1 MKARPII
8 VPSGSFD
15 RTAAVAIYNAMA
27 DAYAA
32 SAERIRR
39 RGVRQLESFG
49 VGLPGDP
56 AMDAVYDRLA
66 ALTNED
72 HCYPWYAV
80 HPWLTEERWVSRE
93 HPESTFGRVFD
104 RLVRPTALDH
114 RNIRRIQVGS
124 GPPDA
129 VAAWYAAGLQ
139 PLDVLVLVL
148 GAAGQIAGL
157 YPGSPALRER
167 TKAAVVTAPSGTNP
181 CITITPPVIAEA
193 TRVIV
198 LARGAAVSLH
208 ALNALRGNTSI
219 EQTPARLAR
228 SATWVL
234 DEPAA
239 MMLGDP

>member
-1 MKARPII
+1 MTRRII
-8 VPSGSFD
+8 VSPESFA
-15 RTAAVAIYNAMA
+15 RTAAVVMYNAMA
-27 DAYAA
+27 DAY
-32 SAERIRR
+32 SDSVRRIRQ
-39 RGVRQLESFG
+39 RGTRQLESFG

-66 ALTNED
+66 ALANED

-80 HPWLTEERWVSRE
+80 HPWLTEERWVPRE
-93 HPESTFGRVFD
+93 HPESSFGRVFD
-104 RLVRPTALDH
+104 RLVRPTELDH
-114 RNIRRIQVGS
+114 RNIRRVQVGS

-148 GAAGQIAGL
+148 GAAGQLAGL

-167 TKAAVVTAPSGTNP
+167 KTKAVVVTAPSGTNP

-193 TRVIV
+193 TRLIV
-198 LARGAAVSLH
+198 LARGTAVSLH

-219 EQTPARLAR
+219 DQTPARLAR